1 MEEEN
6 EQEKDENT
14 EETYLGWT
22 DEQGGDNKESE
33 GECISALPSIG
44 MNDPPSDA
52 DTETDVAGICTAV
65 KMFEDHK

>member
-33 GECISALPSIG
+33 GEGVSALPPIE

-52 DTETDVAGICTAV
+52 VMDICGWYLY
-65 KMFEDHK
+65 FC